1 MKFEVAAFVLLRLA
15 TTWQSISAFTPSS
28 HFARHSVCARMA
40 GGEGGESEWVKALM
54 ENSPPLPGEFENKM
68 KMKGLLGKKGSGN
81 QKLSANAELVA
92 WLEEEGGVY
101 LSEESSWAE
110 APHPMAISTDTKDEI
125 TNESSGRGLLA
136 RRDINGGDNLFK
148 IPLKLCLTKESA
160 REALGKDTLPDG
172 TNEYL
177 AIACQLI
184 HERCVMG
191 EKSFWKPY
199 LGVLPE
205 VDEVNPTFTW
215 SDEDLSYLD
224 GSPVVAATKSLQ
236 LKLRR
241 EYDSLLGGED
251 GLIAKFPDRFP
262 AEVRTKVVAVPR
274 HLQFPCHP
282 RGSSFLT
289 SVHVS
294 LLVLALHVRKLG
306 MGIYNA
312 LFPGDSTPES
322 QGWRRSGDGAVRRP
336 DQSFPLFTSLHRRQR
351 SWGLDFCEWGRR
363 GNPLC

>member
-1 MKFEVAAFVLLRLA
+1 MPLTIRNTMKFHLAAILLLRLA
-15 TTWQSISAFTPSS
+15 ISWQFAEAFVPSGD
-28 HFARHSVCARMA
+28 FGRRLVCSRMA

-54 ENSPPLPGEFENKM
+54 ESTPPLPGEFENKM

-92 WLEEEGGVY
+92 WLEKEGGVY

-148 IPLKLCLTKESA
+148 IPLKLCLTKNSA
-160 REALGKDTLPDG
+160 REALGKDALPSDI
-172 TNEYL
+172 NEYL

-184 HERCVMG
+184 HERYVMG
-191 EKSFWKPY
+191 EESFWKPY

-215 SDEDLSYLD
+215 SDEDLSYLE

-241 EYDSLLGGED
+241 EYDALFGGGD

-262 AEVRTKVVAVPR
+262 AEVRMEAVKKKR
-274 HLQFPCHP
+274 WLVC
-282 RGSSFLT
+282 SSVSCGLT
-289 SVHVS
+289 
-294 LLVLALHVRKLG
+294 
-306 MGIYNA
+306 
-312 LFPGDSTPES
+312 
-322 QGWRRSGDGAVRRP
+322 
-336 DQSFPLFTSLHRRQR
+336 
-351 SWGLDFCEWGRR
+351 
-363 GNPLC
+363 